1 MLFRLSKQRQWIII
15 TGRRDD
21 WSLVERSTGIFLCIY
36 ILCYMNDFGR
46 RNRKYFTGY
55 VVIIDDR

>member
-15 TGRRDD
+15 IGRRDD
-21 WSLVERSTGIFLCIY
+21 WSLVGRSTGIFLCIY
-36 ILCYMNDFGR
+36 ILCYMDDLGR
-46 RNRKYFTGY
+46 RNRKYFTEY